1 MITPLPADAG
11 DGLFSAGEVAPA
23 DLPVT
28 GLRSRPDADLAALDD
43 VLAGHGY
50 AWLADLLPAPQ
61 APGGDACGTPMRLPA
76 AAPVL
81 WACPACHPAE
91 AA

>member
-1 MITPLPADAG
+1 MTVIMPAAAG
-11 DGLFSAGEVAPA
+11 DGLFSTGDVAPA
-23 DLPVT
+23 DIPVT
-28 GLRSRPDADLAALDD
+28 GLRCRPGADLAALDD
-43 VLAGHGY
+43 VLAGNGY

-61 APGGDACGTPMRLPA
+61 APVCDSCGTPMRLPA

>member
-1 MITPLPADAG
+1 VTAIVPDDG

-28 GLRSRPDADLAALDD
+28 GLRSRPAGDLTALDTA
-43 VLAGHGY
+43 LAGDGY
-50 AWLADLLPAPQ
+50 AWLAALLPAPQ
-61 APGGDACGTPMRLPA
+61 APACEACGTVMRLPA
-76 AAPVL
+76 GAPVL
-81 WACPACHPAE
+81 WACPCCHPGE

>member
-1 MITPLPADAG
+1 MNTPVPADAG
-11 DGLFSAGEVAPA
+11 DGLFSAGEVTPA

-28 GLRSRPDADLAALDD
+28 GLRSRPAGDLAALEAA
-43 VLAGHGY
+43 LAGDGY

-61 APGGDACGTPMRLPA
+61 APACEACGTPMRLPTG
-76 AAPVL
+76 APVL
-81 WACPACHPAE
+81 WACPRCHPGE